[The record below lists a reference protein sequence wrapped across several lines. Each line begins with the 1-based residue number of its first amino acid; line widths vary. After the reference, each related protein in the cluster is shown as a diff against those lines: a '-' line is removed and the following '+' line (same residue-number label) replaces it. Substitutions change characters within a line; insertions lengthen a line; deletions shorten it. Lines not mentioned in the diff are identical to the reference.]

1 MHMRKIATMTKQ
13 FIWQSYYND
22 LIHVLNAGDVQ
33 SSDKIAAYDMDGTII
48 TTKSGRVFPIDHNDW
63 RLLYEDR
70 TREKLE
76 YLYREGYKIVV
87 ITNQAGI
94 ANGKLRLED
103 FHAKVEKIVKK
114 LNRGNSETLPLPIQ
128 LFCSAASRYQCLQ
141 ISAYFRGLFCWELI

>member
-1 MHMRKIATMTKQ
+1 MQIRRIATMTKQ
-13 FIWQSYYND
+13 FVWQSYYND

-33 SSDKIAAYDMDGTII
+33 NSDKIAAYDMDGTII
-48 TTKSGRVFPIDHNDW
+48 TTKSGRVFPIDYNDW

-76 YLYREGYKIVV
+76 SLYREGYKIVV

-94 ANGKLRLED
+94 ANGKLKLED
-103 FHAKVEKIVKK
+103 FHSKVENIVKK
-114 LNRGNSETLPLPIQ
+114 LNRGNSQHLTLPIQ

-141 ISAYFRGLFCWELI
+141 ISGYFGGGLGLGI